1 MLFEEPI
8 ALERSIALNKGF
20 FAEDAIAFAE
30 LEEPR
35 RRRTRRARRVGG
47 ACFVNPRTGVRMR
60 ALGGR
65 RGFAR
70 C

>member
-8 ALERSIALNKGF
+8 SLNKGF

-30 LEEPR
+30 LEEPE
-35 RRRTRRARRVGG
+35 RRRTRRHRGRRARRVGG